1 MERNWALWGKKLDHK
16 HARYMHVARA
26 PYFLKMENIKDLNL
40 NTILS
45 SEVKL
50 IKEKKIV
57 LNDFE
62 AHAVCLHIWYFFLN
76 VVNNEEQNYFF
87 LLNHFILIIFF
98 KETCTFEC
106 IQWYML
112 CAWALFFLKVP
123 NINY

>member
-1 MERNWALWGKKLDHK
+1 MK
-16 HARYMHVARA
+16 
-26 PYFLKMENIKDLNL
+26 NIKDLNM
-40 NTILS
+40 NKILS

-62 AHAVCLHIWYFFLN
+62 AHAACLHIWYFLLN

-98 KETCTFEC
+98 EETCTVEC
-106 IQWYML
+106 IHVVFMSP
-112 CAWALFFLKVP
+112 CFP
-123 NINY
+123 NSVKH